1 MVGITNTKDIANK
14 IEVNIQKVQRV
25 LKSNNLGAQRILTP
39 KKKRNC
45 KICFSKSKFILYRNS
60 QTI

>member
-25 LKSNNLGAQRILTP
+25 LKSNNLGVQRILTP
-39 KKKRNC
+39 EKK
-45 KICFSKSKFILYRNS
+45 L
-60 QTI
+60 